1 MPSIR
6 QQRDLPYSAEAMFDL
21 VADVESYPQFL
32 PWVTAI
38 RVRKRTASE
47 LLVDMVVGFKGI
59 TERFTSRVALKP
71 FETIEV
77 TYVDG
82 PLRELNNSW
91 RFLARGAHACTIA
104 FAVDFRFRS
113 RIFEMLA
120 GQYVDRAFNKM
131 VAAFEARAATLY
143 GAPAGAE
150 TSA

>member
-6 QQRDLPYSAEAMFDL
+6 QQRDLPYSAKAMYDL
-21 VADVESYPQFL
+21 VADVEAYPEFL
-32 PWVTAI
+32 PWVSAI
-38 RVRKRTASE
+38 RVRRRTPTE

-59 TERFTSRVALKP
+59 TERFTSRVMLNP
-71 FETIEV
+71 PGEIVV

-91 RFLARGAHACTIA
+91 RFLERGAQACTIA

-113 RIFEMLA
+113 RVFELLA

-131 VAAFEARAATLY
+131 VAAFEARAAALY
-143 GAPAGAE
+143 GAPAGA
-150 TSA
+150 TAS